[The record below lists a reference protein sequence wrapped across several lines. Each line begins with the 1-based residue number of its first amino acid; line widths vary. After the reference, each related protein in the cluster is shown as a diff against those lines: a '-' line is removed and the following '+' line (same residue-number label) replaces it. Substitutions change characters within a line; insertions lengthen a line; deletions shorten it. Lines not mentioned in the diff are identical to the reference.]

1 MAGYDASALAIGINV
16 DIERTDG
23 RIHSA
28 IISGV
33 NQERK
38 AVTVEWYERGEA
50 KGKEIDMSAIFR
62 LNPSLRSYDPAV
74 DTTTALKERPAN
86 ETIMTNQ
93 PPPQR
98 KVTQS
103 STPSGLT
110 TAASTA
116 AAATTAANQSG
127 AGARQYRASRLP
139 APSTRITRAR
149 ANATSSTLL
158 NLPEDVTPQP
168 TRNGDSD
175 TTQHSIATDIS
186 LSQHS
191 SSSHRVNEAMDTD
204 ADIVTS
210 TTASRLT
217 DFDQFD
223 ERACDDLT
231 LREEV
236 DYDGDD
242 GACGSAGGQDDRQDW
257 EDPHQTNIRNYPES
271 RDMLGPMPNTKQ
283 DLARRSGAR
292 GALASNQ
299 SGPSNTPLATS
310 GISSRKSNVVK
321 EIERIQQRRE
331 ERRAAQRAAREQ
343 PDVDPNSPSYE
354 FLMMIREYQ
363 ETLDYRPLTITDE
376 IECHQ
381 ICVCVRKRPM
391 NKKELGRKEIDVITI
406 PNKQQILVH
415 EPKTKVDLTKY
426 LENQSFRFDYAFD
439 ENADNALVY
448 RYTAQPLVQSIF
460 ERGMATCFAYGQTGS
475 GKTHTMG
482 GEFHGRGLQDCSNGI
497 YALAARDV
505 FHLNATKYCHE
516 DLCVDAAFFEIYSG
530 KVYDLLN
537 KKAKLRVLE
546 DAKNQVQVVGLRH
559 EPVHSVEDVLR
570 LLKHGADIRTSG
582 QTSANQH
589 SSRSHA
595 VFQLILKRRGTNKLF
610 GKFSLIDLAG
620 NERGADTS
628 SSDRI
633 TRMEGAEIN
642 KSLLALKECIR
653 ALGRKG
659 AHTPFRA
666 SKLTQVLRDS
676 FIGDR
681 SRTCMIAMISPGI
694 ASCEHT
700 LNTLRYADRVKELG
714 PANTNGLSRNTASLA
729 SIPPVK
735 RSSSLLT
742 TFSSRRG
749 TAGGMPMGDGSYA
762 GMPSSRGLLANR
774 VGGRGGLDSG
784 SLLYSSYNGGS
795 LRASDDRFSAGGG
808 GSGAMEDGD
817 DADADDDLAM
827 LRSANDGE
835 VSEELFNFHEV
846 VRHIEQLEEEVC
858 DDHVALCNNLS
869 KWSNEHHRLQ
879 KETMKVP
886 YDVEAYASRLEQLLL
901 TQTNALLAL
910 KDKVSTWRREMLQEE
925 QISSSSTLG
934 HPPSCPP
941 YCPCCTNVF
950 PSLDTFSY
958 HRRIESFLCVYLH
971 LPTISTT
978 FVRGRLL
985 LYMHMQSSFHLP
997 LPSPIVA
1004 SHTTTRHVD
1013 GIPSLLAS
1021 PLFGGCE
1028 CLCWRQS
1035 FVHKLGNQRTQTYR
1049 HASKYKQMH
1058 C

>member
-1 MAGYDASALAIGINV
+1 MAGYDASALAIGVNV

-62 LNPSLRSYDPAV
+62 LNPSLRSHDPAA
-74 DTTTALKERPAN
+74 DTTAVLKERPAN
-86 ETIMTNQ
+86 ETVMTNQ
-93 PPPQR
+93 QPLQR

-103 STPSGLT
+103 SILSGLT
-110 TAASTA
+110 AAASA
-116 AAATTAANQSG
+116 APSIPVAATAANQSG
-127 AGARQYRASRLP
+127 VGARQYRASRLP
-139 APSTRITRAR
+139 APSTRTTRAR
-149 ANATSSTLL
+149 VNATSSTLM
-158 NLPEDVTPQP
+158 NLPEDATPQP

-191 SSSHRVNEAMDTD
+191 SSQRVNEAMDTD

-217 DFDQFD
+217 DFEQFD

-236 DYDGDD
+236 DCDGDD
-242 GACGSAGGQDDRQDW
+242 GGGGSASGQDDRQDW
-257 EDPHQTNIRNYPES
+257 DNLHQINIRNHPES
-271 RDMLGPMPNTKQ
+271 RDVLGPIPNAKQ
-283 DLARRSGAR
+283 DLTRRNGAR
-292 GALASNQ
+292 GALANNQ
-299 SGPSNTPLATS
+299 SGPSSTALTTS
-310 GISSRKSNVVK
+310 GVSSRKSNVVK

-343 PDVDPNSPSYE
+343 PEVDPNSPSYE

-439 ENADNALVY
+439 ENADNTLVY

-628 SSDRI
+628 SADRI

-694 ASCEHT
+694 SSCEHT

-714 PANTNGLSRNTASLA
+714 PANTNGLHRNAASLA
-729 SIPPVK
+729 SIP
-735 RSSSLLT
+735 
-742 TFSSRRG
+742 RG
-749 TAGGMPMGDGSYA
+749 AAGVMAMGDGSYA
-762 GMPSSRGLLANR
+762 AIPSSRGPVVNR
-774 VGGRGGLDSG
+774 ASGRGGMESG
-784 SLLYSSYNGGS
+784 GLLYSSYNGGS
-795 LRASDDRFSAGGG
+795 SIRASDDRFGSGGG

-817 DADADDDLAM
+817 DADDDDLAM

-901 TQTNALLAL
+901 TQTNALLSL
-910 KDKVSTWRREMLQEE
+910 KDKVSTWRREMRQEE
-925 QISSSSTLG
+925 EISSKLQKG
-934 HPPSCPP
+934 
-941 YCPCCTNVF
+941 
-950 PSLDTFSY
+950 
-958 HRRIESFLCVYLH
+958 RR
-971 LPTISTT
+971 
-978 FVRGRLL
+978 
-985 LYMHMQSSFHLP
+985 M
-997 LPSPIVA
+997 
-1004 SHTTTRHVD
+1004 
-1013 GIPSLLAS
+1013 
-1021 PLFGGCE
+1021 
-1028 CLCWRQS
+1028 
-1035 FVHKLGNQRTQTYR
+1035 
-1049 HASKYKQMH
+1049 
-1058 C
+1058 

>member
-1 MAGYDASALAIGINV
+1 MAGYDTSALAIGVNV

-50 KGKEIDMSAIFR
+50 KGKEIEISAIYR
-62 LNPSLRSYDPAV
+62 LNPSLRPFDPSN
-74 DTTTALKERPAN
+74 DTTSVLKERPVN
-86 ETIMTNQ
+86 ETVLTNQ
-93 PPPQR
+93 PPSQR
-98 KVTQS
+98 KVTQ
-103 STPSGLT
+103 TPTPG
-110 TAASTA
+110 AST
-116 AAATTAANQSG
+116 NQG
-127 AGARQYRASRLP
+127 GGPPRQYRGSRLP
-139 APSTRITRAR
+139 APSTRPTRAR
-149 ANATSSTLL
+149 ANAASSSVMAVA
-158 NLPEDVTPQP
+158 EDLAQP
-168 TRNGDSD
+168 SRGGESD
-175 TTQHSIATDIS
+175 AIQHSIATDTS
-186 LSQHS
+186 LAQQSGSQ
-191 SSSHRVNEAMDTD
+191 RVNEAMDTD
-204 ADIVTS
+204 EVVTS

-217 DFDQFD
+217 DFEQFD
-223 ERACDDLT
+223 ERACEDLT
-231 LREEV
+231 LREDLDYEV
-236 DYDGDD
+236 DDG
-242 GACGSAGGQDDRQDW
+242 SGGGGGGYAPEDRQDW
-257 EDPHQTNIRNYPES
+257 ENYHQSNGRNFPET
-271 RDMLGPMPNTKQ
+271 RDVLGPMPGFGSKQEAMRRNGTRGTSNSVTPTTANQPGAANT
-283 DLARRSGAR
+283 SV
-292 GALASNQ
+292 
-299 SGPSNTPLATS
+299 TS
-310 GISSRKSNVVK
+310 SSTSRKSSVVK

-343 PDVDPNSPSYE
+343 PDVDPTSPSYE

-363 ETLDYRPLTITDE
+363 ESLDYRPLTISDE

-391 NKKELGRKEIDVITI
+391 NKKELARKEIDVITI

-439 ENADNALVY
+439 ETADNALVY
-448 RYTAQPLVQSIF
+448 RYTAQPLVESIF

-505 FHLNATKYCHE
+505 FHLNATKYSHE

-546 DAKNQVQVVGLRH
+546 DGKNQVQVVGLRH

-570 LLKHGADIRTSG
+570 LLKYGADIRTSG

-595 VFQLILKRRGTNKLF
+595 VFQLILKKRGPNKLF

-628 SSDRI
+628 SADRI

-694 ASCEHT
+694 SSCEHT

-714 PANTNGLSRNTASLA
+714 PGNANGLT
-729 SIPPVK
+729 
-735 RSSSLLT
+735 RSSSLLS
-742 TFSSRRG
+742 TFTYRCASGGTVPAGDSNFSAQPVPPIPSAIPSNRG
-749 TAGGMPMGDGSYA
+749 PVT
-762 GMPSSRGLLANR
+762 NR
-774 VGGRGGLDSG
+774 IGTRGGGDAAG
-784 SLLYSSYNGGS
+784 IYSSYNGSGP
-795 LRASDDRFSAGGG
+795 LRGSDDRYGIG
-808 GSGAMEDGD
+808 GSGGHMMDHDPE
-817 DADADDDLAM
+817 DDDLAM

-835 VSEELFNFHEV
+835 VSEELLNFHEV
-846 VRHIEQLEEEVC
+846 VRHIERLEEEVC
-858 DDHVALCNNLS
+858 DDHVALCNNFN
-869 KWSNEHHRLQ
+869 KWSSEHHRLQ
-879 KETMKVP
+879 RETMKVP
-886 YDVEAYASRLEQLLL
+886 YDVEAYASRLEQLLS
-901 TQTNALLAL
+901 TQANTLLAL
-910 KDKVSTWRREMLQEE
+910 KDKVSTWRREMRQEE
-925 QISSSSTLG
+925 EISSKLQKG
-934 HPPSCPP
+934 
-941 YCPCCTNVF
+941 
-950 PSLDTFSY
+950 
-958 HRRIESFLCVYLH
+958 RRL
-971 LPTISTT
+971 
-978 FVRGRLL
+978 
-985 LYMHMQSSFHLP
+985 
-997 LPSPIVA
+997 
-1004 SHTTTRHVD
+1004 
-1013 GIPSLLAS
+1013 
-1021 PLFGGCE
+1021 
-1028 CLCWRQS
+1028 
-1035 FVHKLGNQRTQTYR
+1035 
-1049 HASKYKQMH
+1049 
-1058 C
+1058 